1 MRKIVATILVVC
13 LVRRLSCEDL
23 APRARISVRST
34 TSPLINWLSYRRFRT
49 LRLWPFLA
57 ISISLRNGEL
67 PNAALERAR
76 IELEISRSEGGLDL
90 LATQI
95 VDDTLLQR
103 TRGEPGVRLLGSSR
117 TQDLAE
123 RHYGKARAFQVYGIW
138 ALEYLERNL
147 RAYFICRGEYATGR
161 RMSVKS
167 SLSFARND
175 VAHSALHQPMEL

>member
-23 APRARISVRST
+23 APVTARKNISALDNITVDK
-34 TSPLINWLSYRRFRT
+34 LVELSS
-49 LRLWPFLA
+49 LPNLDAMAFLA

-103 TRGEPGVRLLGSSR
+103 TRGEPGV
-117 TQDLAE
+117 
-123 RHYGKARAFQVYGIW
+123 FQKCSGY
-138 ALEYLERNL
+138 
-147 RAYFICRGEYATGR
+147 
-161 RMSVKS
+161 
-167 SLSFARND
+167 
-175 VAHSALHQPMEL
+175 